1 MSLKRFFALCMTVT
15 IFALIYIQMQVAI
28 YDLAYRGK
36 QREDQVF
43 KLADSNTHAAVNIAR
58 LKSAQNL
65 GSRFFDKNEDVDFV
79 DHRNIVDVEAS
90 PAEFAKVRLASG
102 PVIARRAESLFDRV
116 FGLRSIA
123 EAKPIR

>member
-1 MSLKRFFALCMTVT
+1 MTIT

-43 KLADSNTHAAVNIAR
+43 KLADGNTHAAVNIAR

-65 GSRFFDKNEDVDFV
+65 GGRFFGKNEDVAFV
-79 DHRNIVDVEAS
+79 DQANIIDIEAS
-90 PAEFAKVRLASG
+90 PTELAKVRLAPG
-102 PVIARRAESLFDRV
+102 PVVAQRMESLFDRV